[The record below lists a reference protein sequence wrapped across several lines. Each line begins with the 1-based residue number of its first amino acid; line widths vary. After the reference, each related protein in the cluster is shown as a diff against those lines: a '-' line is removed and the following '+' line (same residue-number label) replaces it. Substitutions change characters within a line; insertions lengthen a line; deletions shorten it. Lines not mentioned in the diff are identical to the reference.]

1 MLVLLAIYEAIRQYQ
16 TPYVEAPLLSSRSPA
31 KSEGYGNLDLFKR
44 FDRLNKSYV
53 LFSYVLQNI
62 IQDREAN

>member
-1 MLVLLAIYEAIRQYQ
+1 MPVLIAIYEAIRQYQ
-16 TPYVEAPLLSSRSPA
+16 TNYVEVSLSSSRSPA
-31 KSEGYGNLDLFKR
+31 KFEGYWNLDLFKR